1 MNSPIMNK
9 KMEISK
15 KAQKNSKLKSA
26 KGKVEE
32 YRRKQKKSIDNITN
46 DIRERIHFFI
56 KNKYLKFSE
65 KVKVV
70 SALHKLATSQKL
82 ILKRLVTP
90 KDSPPYF
97 SIGGYKIYFESEYE
111 IDDRKELL
119 KGITHVISEGL
130 LFPFFFS
137 SQVNLNNEDIV
148 LDIGAYIGVSSMIFS
163 KKVRDKGRVYAIEPV
178 MHNII
183 RKNTKEN
190 NIINIHV
197 IPKAIGDKVG
207 KAEVEISDYGGDAS
221 ITKRE
226 YTKGYYTK
234 KKVIDLT
241 TLDILAEELELERID
256 FIKIDIEGAEELAIR
271 GADKIIK
278 KFKPKWS
285 ISSYHID
292 FKNEPQHRKL
302 INLMLEYGYN
312 VKEVSKKH
320 IFAW

>member
-1 MNSPIMNK
+1 
-9 KMEISK
+9 MEISK
-15 KAQKNSKLKSA
+15 KSKKNSHLREA
-26 KGKVEE
+26 KEQIEE
-32 YRRKQKKSIDNITN
+32 YRKKQKKSIENILN

-56 KNKYLKFSE
+56 KNKYIKFSE

-82 ILKRLVTP
+82 ILKRLITS

-97 SIGGYKIYFESEYE
+97 SIGGYKIYFEPEYE
-111 IDDRKELL
+111 IDDRNELL

-130 LFPFFFS
+130 LFPYFFC
-137 SQVNLNNEDIV
+137 SQVNLNSEDIV

-163 KKVRDKGRVYAIEPV
+163 KKVGDKGRVYAIEPV

-183 RKNTKEN
+183 RKNIKEN
-190 NIINIHV
+190 NIKNIHV

-207 KAEVEISDYGGDAS
+207 KTEIEISDYGGDAS

-226 YTKGYYTK
+226 YTKGHYTK

-256 FIKIDIEGAEELAIR
+256 FIKIDIEGAEELAIK
-271 GADKIIK
+271 GAEKIIK
-278 KFKPKWS
+278 EFRPKWS

-292 FKNEPQHRKL
+292 FNNEPQHQKL
-302 INLMLEYGYN
+302 VNLMLKHGY
-312 VKEVSKKH
+312 KIKQVSKKH